1 MFAVRSF
8 ASANRSNIEQ
18 FELCEHQIGFEQ
30 WERQTVHFS
39 NRRTRANICSVD
51 PAVGNE
57 PYLYAHFGALLYND
71 IWIEILLLIQKYARI
86 ALIEVRMLSLKEWNH
101 DKSQVYLNDKFADE
115 SLKTFYYNMYSTV
128 ANLQGRV

>member
-1 MFAVRSF
+1 M
-8 ASANRSNIEQ
+8 
-18 FELCEHQIGFEQ
+18 
-30 WERQTVHFS
+30 
-39 NRRTRANICSVD
+39 D

-115 SLKTFYYNMYSTV
+115 SLKTFYYMYSTV
-128 ANLQGRV
+128 ANLKGHA